1 MNVAELI
8 IKKRNKGLLNRA
20 EIQFLIHG
28 YITGEIPDYQ
38 ISALLMAIWFV
49 GMNHSETIDLTL
61 AMASSG
67 ERIDL
72 SSISGFKVDK
82 HSTGGVGD
90 TTTLIVAPLVAACGG
105 LVPKI
110 SGRGLGHTGGT
121 LDKLESIPGLSVN
134 HSSDS
139 FTRIVSDCGL
149 AIVSQT
155 ADLAP
160 ADRLLYALRDVT
172 ATIDSIPLIAAS
184 VMSKKLVS
192 GSDAIVLDVK
202 TGNGAFMGDIGSAEE
217 LAKTMVA
224 IGAKAGKQMTAL
236 ITDMNQ
242 PLGNA
247 IGNALEVQEAVQVL
261 QGEVAGDLK
270 TVSLALAT
278 QMLLVS
284 GIGVD
289 EVEVRR
295 RLENAL
301 AGGEA
306 FDRLACMVRAQGGN
320 PEALADPGLLPQAS
334 RQVAVN
340 ARKTGFITAML
351 TAEIGQCALLLG
363 AGRQKKSDSIDPA
376 VGIWMH
382 KRLGDPVQKGETLA
396 VFHVNKEDHLDEAL
410 ARFQQAVQIGD
421 NRPEARTLI
430 YKTISSSDRI

>member
-1 MNVAELI
+1 
-8 IKKRNKGLLNRA
+8 
-20 EIQFLIHG
+20 
-28 YITGEIPDYQ
+28 
-38 ISALLMAIWFV
+38 
-49 GMNHSETIDLTL
+49 
-61 AMASSG
+61 
-67 ERIDL
+67 
-72 SSISGFKVDK
+72 
-82 HSTGGVGD
+82 
-90 TTTLIVAPLVAACGG
+90 
-105 LVPKI
+105 
-110 SGRGLGHTGGT
+110 LGHTGGT

-134 HSSDS
+134 HSIDS
-139 FTRIVSDCGL
+139 FKRIVSDCGL
-149 AIVSQT
+149 AIIGQT

-172 ATIDSIPLIAAS
+172 ATIDNIPLIAAS

-217 LAKTMVA
+217 LARTMVA
-224 IGAKAGKQMTAL
+224 IGVKAGKKMTAL

-261 QGEVAGDLK
+261 KGEVAGELK

-289 EVEVRR
+289 EVEVCR

-306 FDRLACMVRAQGGN
+306 FDRLARMVRAQGGN
-320 PEALADPGLLPQAS
+320 PEALADPGLLPRAS

-340 ARKTGFITAML
+340 ARKTGFITRVR

-376 VGIWMH
+376 VGIRMH

-396 VFHVNKEDHLDEAL
+396 VFHINKEDHRDEAL

-421 NRPEARTLI
+421 SRPAARTLI
-430 YKTISSSDRI
+430 YKTISN